1 MVVDGIIAIVKGQA
15 VAGIDNDIWSKVDK
29 QGKRLLDITNN
40 GVPANDVF
48 RKLAIMSNL

>member
-1 MVVDGIIAIVKGQA
+1 MTSGVWSEWWWNYCNCQGQA
-15 VAGIDNDIWSKVDK
+15 VAIDNDIWSKVDK

-48 RKLAIMSNL
+48 RKTS